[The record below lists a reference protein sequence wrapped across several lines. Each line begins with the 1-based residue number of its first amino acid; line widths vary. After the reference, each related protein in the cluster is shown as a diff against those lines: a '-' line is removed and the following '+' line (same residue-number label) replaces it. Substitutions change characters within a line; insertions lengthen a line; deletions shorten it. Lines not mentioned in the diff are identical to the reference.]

1 MLVRWRGFVQR
12 CAGWRYYGRGRDPS
26 QVHVVSPVAQSQGH
40 AGKALAVAG
49 VGVVAALAI
58 AFGVARLASQGKV
71 DVRLGSDTFAQQ
83 DAEDAAERFA
93 EGGPIL
99 YADTA
104 GGDRDIVL
112 LHTGDDP
119 ASGWI
124 AVAARPPGASRECTV
139 QVPSRS
145 PGEPLVLLDPSG
157 EVSGD
162 CDGREFPPDGEGLPS
177 YPVTVDADGKLDVD
191 LNAEDRATSTTTG

>member
-1 MLVRWRGFVQR
+1 
-12 CAGWRYYGRGRDPS
+12 
-26 QVHVVSPVAQSQGH
+26 VSPVAQSRGH

-58 AFGVARLASQGKV
+58 AFGVAQLASQGRV

-83 DAEDAAERFA
+83 DAADAAEKIA
-93 EGGPIL
+93 DDGPIL

-112 LHTGDDP
+112 QHLGDDP
-119 ASGWI
+119 DEGWI
-124 AVAARPPGASRECTV
+124 ALAARPAGVSRACTV
-139 QVPSRS
+139 QSRDREG
-145 PGEPLVLLDPSG
+145 PFRLLDETG
-157 EVSGD
+157 EVSD
-162 CDGREFPPDGEGLPS
+162 ECDGREFPPTGEGLPT

-191 LNAEDRATSTTTG
+191 LNAQDRATSTTG

>member
-1 MLVRWRGFVQR
+1 M
-12 CAGWRYYGRGRDPS
+12 
-26 QVHVVSPVAQSQGH
+26 SPVEQSRGH

-71 DVRLGSDTFAQQ
+71 DVRLGTDTFAEQ
-83 DAEDAAERFA
+83 DAEEAAAEFA
-93 EGGPIL
+93 ARGPIL

-112 LHTGDDP
+112 IHSSDDP
-119 ASGWI
+119 GSGWI
-124 AVAARPPGASRECTV
+124 AVAARPPGVSRECSV
-139 QVPSRS
+139 QVPSRN
-145 PGEPLVLLDPSG
+145 PGEPLVLLDPDG

-162 CDGREFPPDGEGLPS
+162 CDGREFPPDGEGLPA
-177 YPVTVDADGKLDVD
+177 YPVTVDEDGRLDVD
-191 LNAEDRATSTTTG
+191 LNAEDRATSTTG